1 MPIAAAAIMGGA
13 SLLGGSMQSKAAG
26 DAARQ
31 SAQAQLEAARI
42 AAEAAKFRPVGVT
55 TRYGTSNFQFGP
67 DGYLSGAG
75 YTVSPELQAYQ
86 DRLQALTGG
95 ALSQAE
101 MAGQQY
107 APLQQGAQG
116 LFGLGQQ
123 YLQQTPEQVASQYM
137 QQQQDLLAP
146 SRERQYAQLQNQL
159 FQTGRG
165 GLSVGATGLRPSGAG
180 GLGATTPEME
190 AYYNALA
197 QQDMQLASQ
206 AQQAG
211 QQNVAFGAGLLGSG
225 AGLMGQYQAGQVGAL
240 SPFSAYLGAGS
251 TIESLGQ
258 QPLELG
264 SALGGRAATAGANVG
279 QSLLYGGLGAAKTI
293 QGAAGQSGIGTALMN
308 LGKSPE
314 FGSGVANYLS
324 GLNFGSAPS
333 GAAGYNISPSAFGE
347 YYGTRP

>member
-31 SAQAQLEAARI
+31 SAQAQLESARI

-55 TRYGTSNFQFGP
+55 TRYGTSQFQFDP
-67 DGYLSGAG
+67 SGYLTGAG
-75 YTVSPELQAYQ
+75 YTVSPELKAYQ

-95 ALSQAE
+95 ALTQAE

-123 YLQQTPEQVASQYM
+123 YLQQSPQQVAAQYI

-180 GLGATTPEME
+180 GLGATSPEME

-197 QQDMQLASQ
+197 QQDLQLASQ

-258 QPLELG
+258 QPLEMGRL
-264 SALGGRAATAGANVG
+264 LGGQTATAGANVG
-279 QSLLYGGLGAAKTI
+279 QALLTGGLGAAKTL
-293 QGAAGQSGIGTALMN
+293 QSTAGSGFGKALMGLADN
-308 LGKSPE
+308 PYVAYGFDQYMNQRALNQQEQAAMENP
-314 FGSGVANYLS
+314 FGSVG
-324 GLNFGSAPS
+324 F
-333 GAAGYNISPSAFGE
+333 
-347 YYGTRP
+347 